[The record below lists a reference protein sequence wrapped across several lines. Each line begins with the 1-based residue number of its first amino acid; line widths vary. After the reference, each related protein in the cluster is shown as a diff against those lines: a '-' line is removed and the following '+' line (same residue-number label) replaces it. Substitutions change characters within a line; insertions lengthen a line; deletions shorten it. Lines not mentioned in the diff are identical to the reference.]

1 MSPLSRILERYLN
14 ILVPPPARGPSVCT
28 TCWRPTD
35 GYLRCSQC
43 NIHFREFGAEL
54 ADLVVIISM
63 AGKGGQLAHVLAK
76 YKYGERPEM
85 RKQFTDEL
93 AYVLATFLA
102 KHRQCLGEFDLVTV
116 VPSTRQRAST
126 LPLIDIL
133 SRRLNITRS
142 RFAEALT
149 TSSTNTRRLRPDEY
163 TVQADV
169 AGKRVLLI
177 DDQWTSGASLQS
189 SAIALRRAGAAQV
202 AGLVIGRRVD
212 TEPSGTYDW
221 DVCTLCQQ
229 V

>member
-14 ILVPPPARGPSVCT
+14 ILVPPPGRGPSVCT
-28 TCWRPTD
+28 TCFRPTD
-35 GYLRCSQC
+35 GYVRCSQC
-43 NIHFREFGAEL
+43 NIHFREFGSEL
-54 ADLVVIISM
+54 A
-63 AGKGGQLAHVLAK
+63 
-76 YKYGERPEM
+76 
-85 RKQFTDEL
+85 
-93 AYVLATFLA
+93 
-102 KHRQCLGEFDLVTV
+102 
-116 VPSTRQRAST
+116 
-126 LPLIDIL
+126 DIL

-142 RFAEALT
+142 RFAEALV

-189 SAIALRRAGAAQV
+189 SAIALRRAGAARV